1 MHTIIYYTFRLTL
14 CKDDRIIHVMNDM
27 KFTTA
32 GDYMRMQPQEIIK
45 HLEADNSRLAKEEVL
60 LEAMQ
65 EGLDEFFEGVR
76 MALDP
81 LVTFGVKQVPESD
94 NEWTGQGLDWDSFK
108 VLANQLINRELTGHA
123 ARDAIALARSVATT
137 EQWNGFYRRVL
148 IKDLRCGMSE
158 KTVNK
163 VAKEFPQYAVPIFGC
178 QLAHDGANHPKKM
191 TGMKQIEVKLDGVR
205 VLAVCRSGKVELFS
219 RNGKQFHNFP
229 HIIAEIEAVL
239 AAKPAPYDC
248 VLDGEVMSADFQDL
262 MKQLQRKDGKKATD
276 AVLHLFDFIPL
287 VDFLKGS
294 WDKKQT
300 DRSNYVKYWVLEN
313 EDLLEHVTACEWE
326 DVDLSTT
333 EGNTR
338 FVELNKAA
346 VDGGYE
352 GVMIKDVDA
361 IYTCKRSHAW
371 LKAKPFIEVTLEVV
385 DVEEGTGRNEG
396 RLGAIVCEGI
406 DDGKDSRVNVGCGFT
421 DVHRDD
427 YWNSRDA
434 LIGHLVEV
442 RADAVTQNQDGTYSL
457 RFPRFKTFRGFEPGE
472 KI

>member
-1 MHTIIYYTFRLTL
+1 
-14 CKDDRIIHVMNDM
+14 
-27 KFTTA
+27 
-32 GDYMRMQPQEIIK
+32 MRTQPQEIIER
-45 HLEADNSRLAKEEVL
+45 LEADNSRLAKEL
-60 LEAMQ
+60 ILADAMH

-81 LVTFGVKQVPESD
+81 LVTFGVKQVPEAD
-94 NEWTGQGLDWDSFK
+94 NEWAGQGLDWTSFK
-108 VLANQLINRELTGHA
+108 SLAFQLINRELTGHA
-123 ARDAIALARSVATT
+123 ARDAIALAKSVATA
-137 EQWNGFYRRVL
+137 EQWNGFYRRIL

-163 VAKEFPQYAVPIFGC
+163 VAKQGWPQYAVPIFGC
-178 QLAHDGANHPKKM
+178 QLAHDSANHEKKM
-191 TGMKQIEVKLDGVR
+191 IGVKQIEVKLDGVR
-205 VLAVCRSGKVELFS
+205 VLAVCRGGKVELFS

-229 HIIAEIEAVL
+229 HIIAELEAVL
-239 AAKPAPYDC
+239 AEKPAPYDC

-287 VDFLKGS
+287 VDFLKGF
-294 WDKKQT
+294 WDTDQT
-300 DRSNYVKYWVLEN
+300 RRSNLVKYWVLEN
-313 EDLLEHVTACEWE
+313 EDLLQHVQACEWE
-326 DVDLSTT
+326 DVDLSTE
-333 EGNTR
+333 EGETR

-352 GVMIKDVDA
+352 GVMIKDVGA
-361 IYTCKRSHAW
+361 PYTCKRSHAW

-396 RLGAIVCEGI
+396 RLGAVVCTGV
-406 DDGKDSRVNVGCGFT
+406 DDGKVIHVNVGSGFT
-421 DVHRDD
+421 DDNRTAF
-427 YWNSRDA
+427 WTERDA
-434 LIGHLVEV
+434 LISQLVEV